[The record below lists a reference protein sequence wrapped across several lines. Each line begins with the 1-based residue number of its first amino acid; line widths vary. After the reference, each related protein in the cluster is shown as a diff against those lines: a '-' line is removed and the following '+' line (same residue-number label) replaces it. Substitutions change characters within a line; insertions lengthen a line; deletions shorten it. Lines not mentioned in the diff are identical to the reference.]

1 MISFLDKEAQ
11 NAQPFGRHY
20 GMKKL
25 NTANKSAIMA
35 WQVTKTAQSYQ
46 IFGMV
51 RQLIRVRYKTEKMFN
66 FKYLEK

>member
-1 MISFLDKEAQ
+1 
-11 NAQPFGRHY
+11 
-20 GMKKL
+20 MKKL